1 MHIKNFT
8 LSSLPYLV
16 GVASFVVAAHEAAP
30 AFRFENTR
38 TESTHISDQIGNRSA
53 KGDRLPI
60 KQSAPLAN
68 DKVPTPITPNPEIK
82 NEVGGPI
89 RVG

>member
-16 GVASFVVAAHEAAP
+16 GVASLVVAAHEAAP

-38 TESTHISDQIGNRSA
+38 TESTHISDQIYIPSIIHYLLGWLN
-53 KGDRLPI
+53 KPFLYF
-60 KQSAPLAN
+60 Q
-68 DKVPTPITPNPEIK
+68 ITPKLPPESSL
-82 NEVGGPI
+82 PYFLPPPQ
-89 RVG
+89 